1 MLRAGTLDLARELER
16 RAERMDDI
24 LLRSAPAFLDLSS
37 LPGLPPGPVS
47 APTSSDAAS
56 TTSSSTGLVT
66 LTPEQQ
72 GRLEP
77 LLRQALCRCDQI
89 ADIAANSANCEPVSA
104 DMYDL
109 IPTGYWASPGRHDNG
124 GVPGGSGDGNGGGR
138 DADAVDPFAN
148 PAIRPEQ
155 IEYIRALSP
164 ADVTALFYLVSV
176 LSAAFARARGF
187 HLDDHPDAVSRKF
200 PFCLVSCRV
209 FAGCWGLGCAGLTP
223 IPLLRHCLLVCII
236 SLAMQLSLVHNAPAP
251 FFLREE
257 SVFQP
262 PAPQFF
268 HALKRPQC

>member
-37 LPGLPPGPVS
+37 LPGLPPGPGSTPTGTGAANTS
-47 APTSSDAAS
+47 AA
-56 TTSSSTGLVT
+56 SSTGLVT

-109 IPTGYWASPGRHDNG
+109 IPTGYWASPERHDNG

-187 HLDDHPDAVSRKF
+187 HLDDHPDAVSGNF
-200 PFCLVSCRV
+200 SFSLVSCR
-209 FAGCWGLGCAGLTP
+209 FLAGCWGLCCAGLTP
-223 IPLLRHCLLVCII
+223 TPYYVIASWYASYH
-236 SLAMQLSLVHNAPAP
+236 
-251 FFLREE
+251 
-257 SVFQP
+257 
-262 PAPQFF
+262 
-268 HALKRPQC
+268 